1 MILGEKQF
9 PSLID
14 LRRRGRKFLREG
26 VMGLTDEGV
35 SAAVQTTREK
45 EPRAVEGL
53 GEGTVEDHEADGLEG
68 DVLGEAAGGCRVREG
83 EEHWGGDGESAVGA
97 GEGEG
102 GAGEGGTV
110 AVEGGDVGAEAVLVV
125 DVVGDGEVWAEVE
138 GEVVG
143 GFRELGG
150 GGGGGGGREGECGA
164 EGEGAGVAGV
174 GEGGAD
180 GDVDEDVGVL
190 VAAGVEAEFDG
201 GPAPLEEGV
210 EGSWD
215 GRVRLADFARYAL
228 DVSDG
233 ETQARAD
240 DDVAVR
246 DDALAAVVVGALD
259 VDAAGMFVP
268 LGEVE
273 LSEIEEGVG
282 FFVAVEVAGVFAPV
296 EERGKG
302 ARVVE
307 HQAVEAAAPAR
318 VVVG

>member
-1 MILGEKQF
+1 
-9 PSLID
+9 
-14 LRRRGRKFLREG
+14 
-26 VMGLTDEGV
+26 MGLTDEGV
-35 SAAVQTTREK
+35 SAAVQTPGEE

-53 GEGTVEDHEADGLEG
+53 GEGTVEDHETDGLEG
-68 DVLGEAAGGCRVREG
+68 DVLGEAAGGCGVREG
-83 EEHWGGDGESAVGA
+83 EELGGGDGESAVGT

-110 AVEGGDVGAEAVLVV
+110 AVEGGDVSAEAVLVV

-143 GFRELGG
+143 GLRELGG
-150 GGGGGGGREGECGA
+150 GGGGGRGREGECGA

-180 GDVDEDVGVL
+180 GDVDKDVGVL
-190 VAAGVEAEFDG
+190 VAAGVEGEFDG
-201 GPAPLEEGV
+201 GPAPLEKGV

-259 VDAAGMFVP
+259 VDAAGVFVP